1 MYASFVDLEKTF
13 ARVPCKVLWWSL
25 RELGVRAQSS
35 VSLRQCTVM
44 YSNPVYRWMALLV
57 NLSKWWLVYIRVPYW
72 VHSCSLL
79 WWKPYQACL
88 WSVVYHSVHP
98 TPFCWGEGVEP
109 PTKFSKRE
117 DLTGTQLLEGVAG
130 KEGMTITVSSPFG
143 IRGGWFL
150 CHQPSR
156 GATAKLQEPG
166 WGHIHGGI
174 RF

>member
-57 NLSKWWLVYIRVPYW
+57 NLSKWWLVYIRVLYW

-98 TPFCWGEGVEP
+98 TPFCWGEGGWTSNQIFKKGGLDRNSTFRGGCWERGDDYHSVLP
-109 PTKFSKRE
+109 LW
-117 DLTGTQLLEGVAG
+117 DQG
-130 KEGMTITVSSPFG
+130 GMIFVSSAKQ
-143 IRGGWFL
+143 GGN
-150 CHQPSR
+150 C
-156 GATAKLQEPG
+156 
-166 WGHIHGGI
+166 
-174 RF
+174 

>member
-25 RELGVRAQSS
+25 RKLGVRAQSS

-57 NLSKWWLVYIRVPYW
+57 NLSKWWLVYIRVLYW

-98 TPFCWGEGVEP
+98 TPFCWGEGGW
-109 PTKFSKRE
+109 TSNQIFKKGGLDRNSTF
-117 DLTGTQLLEGVAG
+117 
-130 KEGMTITVSSPFG
+130 
-143 IRGGWFL
+143 RGGL
-150 CHQPSR
+150 LGKR
-156 GATAKLQEPG
+156 GQLFSGGLQFSYKNKLKSEIYNDKKVYKQKY
-166 WGHIHGGI
+166 
-174 RF
+174 FSLS